1 MKQSPDDHLTTGVAS
16 ALGVLCSLL
25 GQIPVGQQPVPAF
38 KIPAD
43 WDAFSELDWEQL
55 VSKAQAQGLAPLL
68 YWVLSKS
75 GKISSIPESSRNSLR
90 LVYSGTW
97 MNNQKIFRELATLAQ
112 AFQHAGIP
120 LVVLK
125 GACFALTIYPDI
137 GLRPMGDLDLLV
149 PDLKRPE
156 VVRIAKSLGYGDAV
170 PEASPGLN
178 DLLNHEICLQKTGS
192 PSITLE
198 IHHSLV
204 ADRSFRYAVPVD
216 WFWEQVE
223 PLDASLLKAGDL
235 NLLMLAP
242 TAQVLYAASHAMLQ
256 HGGRNAPLVWF
267 YDLDRLIRLRTEQ
280 MDWDLLLA
288 QAKLFEWGS
297 ALEAALSKT
306 VACFGTPIPGHVLTG
321 LSGVSDRN
329 QKLVALKQI
338 QPATHVLEERQKLL
352 SLNGYARFRLLLAL
366 IVPSPAYIRWRYRLK
381 TSWALPAW
389 YLFRWAGILKDA
401 AHTVIVLIKRS
412 HSFNKARP

>member
-1 MKQSPDDHLTTGVAS
+1 
-16 ALGVLCSLL
+16 
-25 GQIPVGQQPVPAF
+25 
-38 KIPAD
+38 
-43 WDAFSELDWEQL
+43 
-55 VSKAQAQGLAPLL
+55 
-68 YWVLSKS
+68 
-75 GKISSIPESSRNSLR
+75 
-90 LVYSGTW
+90 
-97 MNNQKIFRELATLAQ
+97 MNNQKIFKELETLARLFKQ
-112 AFQHAGIP
+112 AGIP

-125 GACFALTIYPDI
+125 GACFALTIYPDL

-149 PDLKRPE
+149 PDLKRSE
-156 VVRIAKSLGYGDAV
+156 AVQIALSLGYVDAV
-170 PEASPGLN
+170 PEASPGLR

-192 PSITLE
+192 SSITLE

-223 PLDASLLKAGDL
+223 PLDASPLKAGDL

-267 YDLDRLIRLRTEQ
+267 YDLDRLIRMRTEQ

-288 QAKLFEWGS
+288 QAKIIEWGS
-297 ALEAALSKT
+297 ALEATLSKT
-306 VACFGTPIPGHVLTG
+306 VACFGTPIPGHVLAS
-321 LSGVSDRN
+321 LSGVSDRH

-352 SLNGYARFRLLLAL
+352 SLNGYARIRLLLAL
-366 IVPSPAYIRWRYRLK
+366 IVPSPAYMRWRYRLK

-389 YLFRWAGILKDA
+389 YLFRWWGILKNAGRTLLHLLHNSSSVPNSVNFDDTPA
-401 AHTVIVLIKRS
+401 GNKR
-412 HSFNKARP
+412 